1 MGSLVL
7 MQLLYQTNKKLSFKL
22 INMPIFNSRDPMD
35 VVCTAFSPLCKLPP
49 LSLPPQ
55 SVASRSLSVKIELF
69 INHRRN
75 QCLTIVTL

>member
-49 LSLPPQ
+49 LSL
-55 SVASRSLSVKIELF
+55 SLSLSLSLHKV
-69 INHRRN
+69 
-75 QCLTIVTL
+75 